1 MINSEQKHELYMF
14 NKETIESIEG
24 AMIDSEIDTDLVLNI
39 MDRIALTL
47 DKIIDVLPEKGSRD
61 GY

>member
-1 MINSEQKHELYMF
+1 MMNSEQKHDLYMF

-24 AMIDSEIDTDLVLNI
+24 AMMDSEIDTDLLLNI

-47 DKIIDVLPEKGSRD
+47 DKVIDALPEKGSMD